1 MKAIVQAGN
10 LKLVEDKNFPDPVK
24 DGKRPI
30 VKVEYCGICG
40 SDVHS
45 WEIADRTKGLVMG
58 HEYSGIVV
66 DPGDSTTLKVGDR
79 VTCSPITPCGEC
91 EWCKMGR
98 DDLCPQDYYSPGTFF
113 KEVPGA
119 MADYMQLGKSAYVKK
134 LPDNMTLR
142 AAALIEP
149 ANIGLRAC
157 QSVNVEKGDKVLVAG
172 GGIIGVMAAQFAK
185 YFGASYVAMT
195 EINHARAKRAL
206 ELGVV
211 DDVFDPTEE
220 GVADKINAKIDGGY
234 TKGGGFTKFLECS
247 GSAAALN
254 FGVSYMKKAG
264 QVSLVGVN
272 WNPVPIMTVM
282 VLLRQ
287 LTMVGIMSAPF
298 NGFDTVM
305 KAASE
310 GKIKLEELITKEIPF
325 EVDAV
330 QAAFE
335 ELHDPTNEQLKILI
349 RIGDGKTK

>member
-1 MKAIVQAGN
+1 MKAIYQAGPC
-10 LKLVEDKNFPDPVK
+10 KLGMNENFPDPVK

-172 GGIIGVMAAQFAK
+172 GGIIGVMAAQFAMA
-185 YFGASYVAMT
+185 ASNLT
-195 EINHARAKRAL
+195 S
-206 ELGVV
+206 
-211 DDVFDPTEE
+211 D
-220 GVADKINAKIDGGY
+220 
-234 TKGGGFTKFLECS
+234 FTKSTFFTNS
-247 GSAAALN
+247 QA
-254 FGVSYMKKAG
+254 
-264 QVSLVGVN
+264 SL
-272 WNPVPIMTVM
+272 
-282 VLLRQ
+282 
-287 LTMVGIMSAPF
+287 AP
-298 NGFDTVM
+298 
-305 KAASE
+305 AIRS
-310 GKIKLEELITKEIPF
+310 IP
-325 EVDAV
+325 ESSHST
-330 QAAFE
+330 E
-335 ELHDPTNEQLKILI
+335 RGP
-349 RIGDGKTK
+349 